1 MIHSSIVKRND
12 SSLYFY
18 FSQMRPRLAS
28 EGTAYTD
35 LSTTSTP
42 FGSLQGRTTQ
52 YDQTVTGKNIDRTF
66 RIRLQ
71 KCLNPI

>member
-1 MIHSSIVKRND
+1 MIDGNMIASSIVKRNQ

-18 FSQMRPRLAS
+18 FSQIRPRLAS

-35 LSTTSTP
+35 LSTSSTP

-52 YDQTVTGKNIDRTF
+52 HDQTVSGKNIDWTF
-66 RIRLQ
+66 RI
-71 KCLNPI
+71 K